1 MSLPPGFLDELRTRV
16 SLAQVVGRKVTWDTR
31 KSNPGKG
38 DHWAPCP
45 FHQEKSA
52 SFHVDDRKGFYYC
65 FGCHA
70 KGDAISFVK
79 DTENVGFMEA
89 VEILA
94 REAGM
99 QMPAR
104 DPRAQERADSRT
116 KLVEV
121 MEQAVQF
128 YRLQLRTARAQAA
141 RDYLAGRGLGE
152 AAQARHELGFAPD
165 DRTALTS
172 ALTAKGIGVELLA
185 EAGLT
190 IVPEDG
196 GRPFD
201 RFRGRI
207 IFPIRDVRG
216 RAIAFG
222 GRAMSPEARAKY
234 LNSPETPLFDKGRSL
249 YNHQRA
255 REAAGKA
262 GSLIVAE
269 GYMDVIALCEAGFAH
284 AVAPLGT
291 AITPDQLQLMWRM
304 ADEPVIALD
313 GDAAGLRAAMRVIDI
328 ALPLVTA
335 GKSLR
340 FCVLPEGLDPDDLLR
355 AQGPEA
361 MQTLLDGA
369 RPMVDLLWQ
378 RETEGKVFDS
388 PERRAA
394 LDKTLRET
402 LGRIADPSIRA
413 HYTAEIRDRR
423 ADFFRRERPE
433 GGRAGGGFRPD
444 GGFQPEG
451 GFRRAWQ
458 PGMRRPAPQPLP
470 TAGTKASL
478 LARSDAGPEA
488 EARVREAAILCVC
501 LNHPGL
507 AAEYDDPLDRTP
519 FLNPD
524 LAALRAAL
532 LAALSECLDKPEPRT
547 HLMDCVR
554 AALGEDP
561 MPRLMAIGQVRLNP
575 HLGPGAEP
583 QHARTALA
591 DTLAWQAATVGMG
604 AELREALQ
612 ALAGR
617 GDTAAGEAADL
628 TWRIG
633 QAAEARNRAA
643 RGHSRA
649 AESATVDEESLSA
662 HLQSFIDDQIW
673 VKKKR

>member
-16 SLAQVVGRKVTWDTR
+16 SLAQVVGRKVTWDVR
-31 KSNPGKG
+31 KTNAGKG

-79 DTENVGFMEA
+79 DTENVSFIEA

-99 QMPAR
+99 AMPER
-104 DPRAQERADSRT
+104 DPRAQDRADSRM

-128 YRLQLRTARAQAA
+128 YRLQLRTARAQGA
-141 RDYLAGRGLGE
+141 RDYLARRGLQE

-172 ALTAKGIGVELLA
+172 ALTGKGIAVDLLA
-185 EAGLT
+185 EAGLV

-207 IFPIRDVRG
+207 MFPIRDVRG

-222 GRAMSPEARAKY
+222 GRAMSAEARAKY

-249 YNHQRA
+249 FNHQRA

-269 GYMDVIALCEAGFAH
+269 GYMDVIALSEAGFEH

-291 AITPDQLQLMWRM
+291 AITPDQLALMWRM
-304 ADEPVIALD
+304 ADEPIIALD
-313 GDAAGLRAAMRVIDI
+313 GDTAGLRAAMRVIDI

-355 AQGPEA
+355 AQGAPA
-361 MQTLLDGA
+361 MQALLDGA

-394 LDKTLRET
+394 LDKTLRSA
-402 LGRIADPSIRA
+402 LQRIADPSIRA
-413 HYTAEIRDRR
+413 HYEAELRDRR
-423 ADFFRRERPE
+423 AVFFRRERPP
-433 GGRAGGGFRPD
+433 RPEREPFAP
-444 GGFQPEG
+444 GA
-451 GFRRAWQ
+451 FRREWK
-458 PGMRRPAPQPLP
+458 PGMGRPVRQPMP
-470 TAGTKASL
+470 TAGAKSSL

-547 HLMDCVR
+547 HLLACVR
-554 AALGEDP
+554 TALGEDP

-633 QAAEARNRAA
+633 QAAEARNKAA